1 MNYAWEGNFLSVS
14 ESSITSLLRTPE
26 SAGPAMFAA
35 TIIGG
40 NGCHLHSPSPQI
52 AAVRQNSSPA
62 HILHSSHVSSLDQC
76 VLISIVV
83 LLHFGQVSKAHTANW
98 GTVSFFSKQR
108 CIFVRKISANIFTF
122 GLFFVANRDAWLKR
136 PSSEQQFD
144 PWLHAFTHV
153 IEIMRDDCFELLVIS
168 SWSFCLI
175 LASAVSV
182 LVGALGKIHWG
193 YHLHHLRL

>member
-98 GTVSFFSKQR
+98 GTVSFFFPNKGVFLWGKSVQ
-108 CIFVRKISANIFTF
+108 IFSHLVSFLLLTGTRGWKDP
-122 GLFFVANRDAWLKR
+122 LQ
-136 PSSEQQFD
+136 SSN
-144 PWLHAFTHV
+144 LIH
-153 IEIMRDDCFELLVIS
+153 DCM
-168 SWSFCLI
+168 
-175 LASAVSV
+175 
-182 LVGALGKIHWG
+182 
-193 YHLHHLRL
+193 HLPM

>member
-40 NGCHLHSPSPQI
+40 NGCHLQSPSPQI
-52 AAVRQNSSPA
+52 AAVRQNSTPA
-62 HILHSSHVSSLDQC
+62 RVLHSSHVSSLDQC
-76 VLISIVV
+76 VLTSI
-83 LLHFGQVSKAHTANW
+83 LLFYCILDSFKRPLLQVRDC
-98 GTVSFFSKQR
+98 SFFFKQR
-108 CIFVRKISANIFTF
+108 CIFVRKINANIFTF
-122 GLFFVANRDAWLKR
+122 GLFFVANRDVWLKR

>member
-40 NGCHLHSPSPQI
+40 NGCHLQSPSPQI
-52 AAVRQNSSPA
+52 AAVRQNSTPA
-62 HILHSSHVSSLDQC
+62 RVLHSSHISSLDRC
-76 VLISIVV
+76 VLTSICC
-83 LLHFGQVSKAHTANW
+83 FTALKGPYCKW
-98 GTVSFFSKQR
+98 GTVPFFCSNKGVF
-108 CIFVRKISANIFTF
+108 FVKKINANIFTF
-122 GLFFVANRDAWLKR
+122 GLFFVANRDVWLKR